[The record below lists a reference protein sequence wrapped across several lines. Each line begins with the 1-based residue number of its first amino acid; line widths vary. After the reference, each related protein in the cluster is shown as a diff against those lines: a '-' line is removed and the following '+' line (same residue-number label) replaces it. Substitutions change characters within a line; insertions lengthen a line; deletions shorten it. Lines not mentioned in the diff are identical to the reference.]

1 VERKVCCRSRQV
13 PWAAGQEAEA
23 AVEPMQEFLRSHDF
37 GPRRGK
43 LDGERDAIEPAT
55 DFRDDSYL
63 AMIKI

>member
-1 VERKVCCRSRQV
+1 
-13 PWAAGQEAEA
+13 
-23 AVEPMQEFLRSHDF
+23 MQEFLRSHDF

-55 DFRDDSYL
+55 DLRDDSYL